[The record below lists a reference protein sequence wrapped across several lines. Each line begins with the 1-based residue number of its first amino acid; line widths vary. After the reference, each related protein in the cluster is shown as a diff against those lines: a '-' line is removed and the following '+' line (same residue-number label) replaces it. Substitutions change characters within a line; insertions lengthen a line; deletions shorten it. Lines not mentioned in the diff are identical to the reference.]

1 MSDIKDLPAF
11 NLVELFKCVGE
22 SISGRENKEESMHI
36 GKYNII
42 IYIYIY
48 YLDITSLQRRL
59 GCLLGVL

>member
-42 IYIYIY
+42 IYIYI
-48 YLDITSLQRRL
+48 T
-59 GCLLGVL
+59 